1 MRKNLRVNDRVG
13 VKTFGC
19 NTLCRRVVKVLPIED
34 VFSEVA
40 LIKSFIKADG
50 ILNMTI
56 QNVDI
61 FQ

>member
-1 MRKNLRVNDRVG
+1 MRRDLRVNDHVG
-13 VKTFGC
+13 VKIFGC
-19 NTLCRRVVKVLPIED
+19 NTLCRRVVKVLPIVD

-40 LIKSFIKADG
+40 LIKSFIKTDG
-50 ILNMTI
+50 MLNMTI

>member
-1 MRKNLRVNDRVG
+1 MRRNLRVNNHVG

-19 NTLCRRVVKVLPIED
+19 NTLCRRVVKVLPLVD
-34 VFSEVA
+34 VISEVA
-40 LIKSFIKADG
+40 LIKSLIKADR

-56 QNVDI
+56 QNVKI

>member
-1 MRKNLRVNDRVG
+1 MRRNLWVNNHVG

-19 NTLCRRVVKVLPIED
+19 NTLCRRVVKSLPIED

-40 LIKSFIKADG
+40 LIKLFIKADG
-50 ILNMTI
+50 MLNMII
-56 QNVDI
+56 QNVKI

>member
-1 MRKNLRVNDRVG
+1 MRRDLRVNNHVE

-19 NTLCRRVVKVLPIED
+19 NTLCRRVVKVLPIVDVISED
-34 VFSEVA
+34 A
-40 LIKSFIKADG
+40 LIKSLIKADR

-56 QNVDI
+56 QNVKI

>member
-1 MRKNLRVNDRVG
+1 MRRDLRVNNHVG

-19 NTLCRRVVKVLPIED
+19 NTLCRRVVKVLPIQD
-34 VFSEVA
+34 VISEVA
-40 LIKSFIKADG
+40 LIKSLIKADR

-56 QNVDI
+56 QNVKI